1 MFFSYFIKF
10 LKLNVLKV
18 NFLPIVDCIPFLDSF
33 SLEYIVFKELEN
45 PLILIH
51 DKKIS
56 DMNSLV
62 RILELALKVIQL
74 QSFLLYIFLVK

>member
-1 MFFSYFIKF
+1 MLFILLF
-10 LKLNVLKV
+10 
-18 NFLPIVDCIPFLDSF
+18 ICRQ
-33 SLEYIVFKELEN
+33 ELEH

-62 RILELALKVIQL
+62 RILELAVKVNDLFYSCNVISRQE
-74 QSFLLYIFLVK
+74 